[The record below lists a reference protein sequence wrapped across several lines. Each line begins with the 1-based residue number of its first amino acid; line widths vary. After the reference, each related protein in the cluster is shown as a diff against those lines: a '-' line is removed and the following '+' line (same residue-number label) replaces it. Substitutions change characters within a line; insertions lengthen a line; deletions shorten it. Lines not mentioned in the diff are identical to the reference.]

1 MPLQIKPC
9 FTITFTSSV
18 ASSATKKIR
27 VVKIT
32 DGGRRRDPGSPPD
45 LLANIVAL
53 RLAPAAI
60 QATAKRLRRRCAKV

>member
-18 ASSATKKIR
+18 AFSATKKIR

-32 DGGRRRDPGSPPD
+32 DGGRRHDSSSPPD
-45 LLANIVAL
+45 LLADIVAL

-60 QATAKRLRRRCAKV
+60 QATAKRLRRLCAKV